1 MKNIFLAA
9 ALVLTLSSCKKDQ
22 VENDSNTEVTTDAS
36 PTSIPDA
43 KVAVPAAQL
52 RQISAQEASTVLQQT
67 NDTLYVTNFF
77 ATWCGPCIK
86 EIPHFKAKM
95 ASMKGQPVKFTFVS
109 LDDPSDW
116 DSAVRNFTEDNGLVG
131 NTVLLDGAQ
140 LTPEWFSENFRTWT
154 GEAIPFTF
162 MKKGAKT
169 DEYMGAMSPE
179 LLDSKIA
186 AFR

>member
-1 MKNIFLAA
+1 MKKSFLTAA
-9 ALVLTLSSCKKDQ
+9 VLLAITACKKDQ
-22 VENDSNTEVTTDAS
+22 VKDDSHTDN
-36 PTSIPDA
+36 
-43 KVAVPAAQL
+43 VAVESAEQAPEPAVKVSTVQL
-52 RQISAQEASTVLQQT
+52 EQISADRASAHLQMA

-77 ATWCGPCIK
+77 ATWCGPCIR

-95 ASMKGQPVKFTFVS
+95 AATKGQPVKFTFVS

-116 DSAVRNFTEDNGLVG
+116 DSAVKNFAEDNGLAAH
-131 NTVLLDGAQ
+131 TVLLDGAQ
-140 LTPEWFSENFRTWT
+140 LTPEWFSKNFKVWK

-179 LLDSKIA
+179 LLDRKMAS
-186 AFR
+186 FR